1 MSRLSPSI
9 APSWHGSANIVL
21 MDVGF
26 SVTKDIAHFT
36 QEFPDSLFPV
46 TIITE
51 APDETVYGEDFQ
63 ILHEA
68 QMRCVIAGARVLR
81 DLIR

>member
-1 MSRLSPSI
+1 MTRSSRSI
-9 APSWHGSANIVL
+9 GPIWHVLANIAL
-21 MDVGF
+21 RRWAF
-26 SVTKDIAHFT
+26 SITKDIAHLT

-51 APDETVYGEDFQ
+51 APDETVYGENFQ